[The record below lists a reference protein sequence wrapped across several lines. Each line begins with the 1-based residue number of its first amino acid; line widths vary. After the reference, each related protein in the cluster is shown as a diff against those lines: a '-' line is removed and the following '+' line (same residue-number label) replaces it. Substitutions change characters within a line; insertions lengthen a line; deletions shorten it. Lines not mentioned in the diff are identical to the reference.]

1 MTNDAQNTLIPPPYF
16 DGRAARC
23 ELTALFNANASAAEA
38 RVQVLECLKTIVKN
52 ARNAAQAALEVD
64 GNGRRCAAGLNLFQD
79 ELIRLVYD
87 YTVRHVYRATNP
99 SDAERMAVVAT
110 GGYGRGLLAP
120 GSDIDLLF
128 LLPYKQTPWGESV
141 AEYVLYLLWDL
152 GFKVGHATRTVDQCL
167 KYGQSDMTVRTALLD
182 ARLILGDAQLFAE
195 FEQRFRSEVVKGSA
209 RQFIDAKMSERDERT
224 RRAGESRYKV
234 EPNIKDGKGGLRD
247 LHTLQWLSKYIF
259 GQEVGTAAVEAGIF
273 TPEEVQTFRRCE
285 DFLWRV
291 RCFLHFL
298 TGRAEEVLSF
308 EVQPAMAQSLGY
320 TSRGGMRAVERFMKH
335 YFLIAKD
342 VGDLTTI
349 LCGALEMQ
357 QLKTTPR
364 YRRLLSPLN
373 WKMRREVRQRTDF
386 RIDNDRLN
394 VADPEVFTRDPV
406 NLIRYFAHA
415 ATTDTYLHPDAIRLL
430 RASLRLIDDNL
441 RHDPE
446 ANQIFLSLLT
456 AQGNPEVS
464 LRHMNEAGV
473 LGRFVPEFGRI
484 VAMMQFNMYHHYTV
498 DEHLLRTLGNVAAI
512 ERGELAAELPLSTAI
527 FSSIQNR
534 RALFIAAF
542 LHDIGK
548 GRKENHSIVGTRIA
562 RKLCPRLGM
571 TAAETE
577 LVAWLI
583 KEHLTMSNFAHSR
596 DIADPETIRAF
607 ANIVQSPERLKL
619 LLVLTCADIMAV
631 GPGVWNGWKGQL
643 LAHALSRNGAAG
655 RGRPYAN
662 SEKRADR
669 AGPSCFAQRA
679 IGLAGTRS
687 QRFHRPSLCELLVA
701 NRSWDADHPC
711 AGGPRRHAVA
721 LEARDDGQDRLIHSD
736 HRPNYFCAKPRA
748 TAGPFCRFVR
758 SSRRQYRRRPHYD
771 HAGRLCPRHVPAQ
784 SRVSGGRGR
793 VAASRPHFEYH
804 PTLAQWSGS
813 ASGAATAAAH

>member
-1 MTNDAQNTLIPPPYF
+1 MPRTTL
-16 DGRAARC
+16 
-23 ELTALFNANASAAEA
+23 AEA
-38 RVQVLECLKTIVKN
+38 RLQVLESLKTHRQKCTSC
-52 ARNAAQAALEVD
+52 RRRAALEVD

-79 ELIRLVYD
+79 ELIRLIYD
-87 YTVRHVYRATNP
+87 YTVTHVYRATNP
-99 SDAERMAVVAT
+99 SEAERMAIVAT

-128 LLPYKQTPWGESV
+128 LLAVQADAVGRERRGVHALS
-141 AEYVLYLLWDL
+141 AL
-152 GFKVGHATRTVDQCL
+152 GSRLQGRPRDAHRRPVSEATGRPTSPFAPRFSMR
-167 KYGQSDMTVRTALLD
+167 G
-182 ARLILGDAQLFAE
+182 LILGDAQLFAE
-195 FEQRFRSEVVKGSA
+195 FEDRFRSEVVKGTA
-209 RQFIDAKMSERDERT
+209 RQFIDAKMAERDERT

-373 WKMRREVRQRTDF
+373 WKMRREVRQKTDF

-406 NLIRYFAHA
+406 NLIRFFAHA
-415 ATTDTYLHPDAIRLL
+415 ATTGAYLHPDAIRLL
-430 RASLRLIDDNL
+430 RASLRLIDDDL
-441 RHDPE
+441 RHNRE

-527 FSSIQNR
+527 FGSIQNR
-534 RALFIAAF
+534 RALLIAAF

-548 GRKENHSIVGTRIA
+548 GRKEDHSIVGARIA
-562 RKLCPRLGM
+562 RKLCPRLGL
-571 TAAETE
+571 TPAETE

-596 DIADPETIRAF
+596 DISDPETIRAF

-643 LAHALSRNGAAG
+643 LRTLYHETEPLVAGGHTQIPRSERIEQAQAALRNALV
-655 RGRPYAN
+655 
-662 SEKRADR
+662 
-669 AGPSCFAQRA
+669 
-679 IGLAGTRS
+679 GLAGAGD
-687 QRFHRPSLCELLVA
+687 QRLHRPSLCELLA
-701 NRSWDADHPC
+701 ADRSRDAADAC
-711 AGGPRRHAVA
+711 AGRSRRHAVA
-721 LEARDDGQDRLIHSD
+721 HEARDDGQDRFIHGD
-736 HRPNYFCAKPRA
+736 HGADDFCAKPCA
-748 TAGPFCRFVR
+748 ASGAFCRVVR
-758 SSRRQYRRRPHYD
+758 SGRRQYRGRPHYD
-771 HAGRLCPRHVPAQ
+771 HP
-784 SRVSGGRGR
+784 
-793 VAASRPHFEYH
+793 
-804 PTLAQWSGS
+804 
-813 ASGAATAAAH
+813 